1 MDWESGAIENR
12 FLQKTQVRGRIRIRE
27 LSSCVARDLRPDL
40 RAEVVPAEKMQDSQ
54 LVKWN

>member
-12 FLQKTQVRGRIRIRE
+12 FLQKTQVRGRIRE